1 MASLIVADGEL
12 AGTYYQL
19 GKRTLTGGRDPARE
33 IQIVDPQVS
42 RRHFQIRDDDPG
54 HVIIEMKSLNGVYVN
69 GTRISGQQRL
79 QDGDR
84 IQVGNTVLIYQETD
98 DSDRTNALNKY
109 RQTGRELCEDRTVGG

>member
-1 MASLIVADGEL
+1 MASLIIVEGEQ
-12 AGTYYQL
+12 AGAHYQL

-42 RRHFQIRDDDPG
+42 RKHFQIRGDDPG
-54 HVIIEMKSLNGVYVN
+54 HVIVEMKSLNGVHVN

-84 IQVGNTVLIYQETD
+84 IQVGNTILIYQETD
-98 DSDRTNALNKY
+98 DPDRTNALNKY
-109 RQTGRELCEDRTVGG
+109 RQAGRELRDDRTIRR